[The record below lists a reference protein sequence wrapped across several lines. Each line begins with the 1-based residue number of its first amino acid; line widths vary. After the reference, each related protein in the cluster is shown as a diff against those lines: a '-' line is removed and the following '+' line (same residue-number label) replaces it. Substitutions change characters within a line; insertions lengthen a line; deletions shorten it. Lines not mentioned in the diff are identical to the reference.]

1 MKQRSLCLSM
11 STKIKILDNPIE
23 DLVLKDSITK
33 VLKSNNINSIKDL
46 WYLKRKDLKS
56 FNLND
61 SEINQII
68 IKLQLKGI
76 DLNKKVY

>member
-1 MKQRSLCLSM
+1 M

-23 DLVLKDSITK
+23 DLVLKDSTTK

>member
-1 MKQRSLCLSM
+1 M

-23 DLVLKDSITK
+23 DLVLKDSIIE

-61 SEINQII
+61 NEINQII

>member
-1 MKQRSLCLSM
+1 M

-23 DLVLKDSITK
+23 DLVLKDSTTK

-56 FNLND
+56 F
-61 SEINQII
+61 
-68 IKLQLKGI
+68 K
-76 DLNKKVY
+76 

>member
-1 MKQRSLCLSM
+1 M

-23 DLVLKDSITK
+23 DLVLKDSIIK

>member
-1 MKQRSLCLSM
+1 M

>member
-1 MKQRSLCLSM
+1 M

-76 DLNKKVY
+76 DLNKKLY

>member
-1 MKQRSLCLSM
+1 M

-23 DLVLKDSITK
+23 DLVLKDSITE
-33 VLKSNNINSIKDL
+33 VLKSNNVNSIKDL

-61 SEINQII
+61 NEINQII